1 MPALIRPRLR
11 VRRRKA
17 RGRMGPAPPA
27 WGETRLRRSA
37 ALQLQQGNAL
47 PRTGPHPCPTAANL
61 QGRAL
66 TTSLRP
72 LLRTCVKL
80 RFVKASPLQSELKV
94 GGGGYL
100 WRPEGRAVSFSE
112 GVTRLGNAGPLLGP
126 ARRSKEASAIQ
137 PRCSLK
143 FFYHTLI
150 YDLSAFLSG
159 NAGIAFSVQPES
171 VKSLL
176 WYYVHCKSA
185 SFVSPMRRDS
195 RS

>member
-94 GGGGYL
+94 GGGGL
-100 WRPEGRAVSFSE
+100 
-112 GVTRLGNAGPLLGP
+112 PLE
-126 ARRSKEASAIQ
+126 ARRACSELFRGSDPTGQCWPIAGAS
-137 PRCSLK
+137 PPLK
-143 FFYHTLI
+143 
-150 YDLSAFLSG
+150 G
-159 NAGIAFSVQPES
+159 SVCHPTQ
-171 VKSLL
+171 
-176 WYYVHCKSA
+176 
-185 SFVSPMRRDS
+185 M
-195 RS
+195 